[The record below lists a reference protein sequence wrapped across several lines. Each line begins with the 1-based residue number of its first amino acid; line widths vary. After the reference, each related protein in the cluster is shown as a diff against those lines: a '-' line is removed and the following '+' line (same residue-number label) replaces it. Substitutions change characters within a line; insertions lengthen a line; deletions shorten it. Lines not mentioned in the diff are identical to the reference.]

1 MLIVVGFGLGKR
13 AGPAIACPYP
23 ARGQAQNAARFGIN
37 NPAAVLRHRWA
48 EIVEGADII
57 SQLVRDYRE
66 LSSDIDAA
74 EELFEVYPG
83 G

>member
-1 MLIVVGFGLGKR
+1 MLGLLD
-13 AGPAIACPYP
+13 
-23 ARGQAQNAARFGIN
+23 
-37 NPAAVLRHRWA
+37 PAAVLRHRWA

>member
-1 MLIVVGFGLGKR
+1 MFLDKMCIR
-13 AGPAIACPYP
+13 DS
-23 ARGQAQNAARFGIN
+23 
-37 NPAAVLRHRWA
+37 RWA
-48 EIVEGADII
+48 DIVEGADII

>member
-1 MLIVVGFGLGKR
+1 MLGLLD
-13 AGPAIACPYP
+13 
-23 ARGQAQNAARFGIN
+23 
-37 NPAAVLRHRWA
+37 PAAVLRHRWA

-57 SQLVRDYRE
+57 SQVVRDYRQ
-66 LSSDIDAA
+66 LSSDISAA